1 MPHEGR
7 IHMFNFEPCL
17 ELLAQVGETELDD
30 ATRSAF
36 VTGLNGTIFG
46 SEEFYSQPLGKLTVA
61 VARGDQNK
69 VHLRV
74 DAPHGFGR
82 AVEAVA
88 HACATYRL
96 EDY

>member
-1 MPHEGR
+1 MAHEGH

-17 ELLAQVGETELDD
+17 ELLAQVGETQLDD
-30 ATRSAF
+30 ATRAAF
-36 VTGLNGTIFG
+36 VHGLSATIFD
-46 SEEFYSQPLGKLTVA
+46 SEDFFSQPLGKLTVA
-61 VARGDQNK
+61 VARGEDSK

-74 DAPHGFGR
+74 EAPHGFGR
-82 AVEAVA
+82 AVEAVT

>member
-1 MPHEGR
+1 
-7 IHMFNFEPCL
+7 MFNFEPCL

-30 ATRSAF
+30 GARAAF
-36 VTGLNGTIFG
+36 VDGLNGTIIGEQAFF
-46 SEEFYSQPLGKLTVA
+46 ERPLGKLTVA
-61 VARGDQNK
+61 VARGDDNK

-82 AVEAVA
+82 AVEAVTR
-88 HACATYRL
+88 ACATYRL